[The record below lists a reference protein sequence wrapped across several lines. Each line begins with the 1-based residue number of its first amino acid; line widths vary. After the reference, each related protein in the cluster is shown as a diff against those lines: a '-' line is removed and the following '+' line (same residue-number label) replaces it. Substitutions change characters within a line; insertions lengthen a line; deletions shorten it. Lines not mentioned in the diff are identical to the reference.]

1 MNQAKKPMWIGH
13 VDRLAG
19 MIMKLPAK
27 PAQILVA
34 ICLLLVSAVTVGSE
48 QQVAAPCDAGAARSN
63 VDEPTIDLKT
73 SPGIH
78 GPVTI
83 KVGLFVNELREIN
96 AVADTFRL
104 LGTMTASWC
113 DPRLAFDRRKAGKEV
128 RSFHG
133 QDGETETQR
142 IWTIQAFPV
151 NQVGAISAPQR
162 VIHERFDGLVSVVIN
177 VDIRLST
184 DYDLRR
190 FPFDQQTLTLDLESF
205 AWNADQVVFVADE
218 STSGFADDFVMPE
231 WTIVD
236 ASANS
241 TLVDVARAEESF
253 SRFTLAIVI
262 DRKSGFY
269 VWKVLL
275 PLLIIVALS
284 WSVFWMRDE
293 KFAVRVRTSATGI
306 LTIVAYQF
314 MAAKDLPRVAY
325 LTLIDKI
332 MVASFILLAI
342 TVIESLV
349 ISRITDQGLAR
360 KIDRKAR
367 WVFPLSYALI
377 ILLVVLSS
385 TR

>member
-1 MNQAKKPMWIGH
+1 MWIGH

-19 MIMKLPAK
+19 MIMKVPAK

-48 QQVAAPCDAGAARSN
+48 QQVAAVCDAGAARNN

-113 DPRLAFDRRKAGKEV
+113 DPRLAFDRRKEGKEV

-133 QDGETETQR
+133 QDGETETLR

-241 TLVDVARAEESF
+241 TLVDVTRAEESF

-349 ISRITDQGLAR
+349 VSRITDQGLAR

-377 ILLVVLSS
+377 ILLVILSS
-385 TR
+385 IR

>member
-73 SPGIH
+73 SPGM
-78 GPVTI
+78 
-83 KVGLFVNELREIN
+83 
-96 AVADTFRL
+96 